1 MLTSILLLLLD
12 TACGFVTL
20 MLLARFLMQWARVS
34 FRNPLGQFVV
44 ATTDW
49 AVRPLRRVLPGLMG
63 LDLASLVPAW
73 LMQSLLAPVEL
84 ALRGIPLA
92 GNPLVMALGALG
104 LGFLAA
110 IKLAVYLVMG
120 VVLIAAALSW
130 VNPHAPAASVFFGLA
145 EPFLRPIRRVVP
157 AIANVDLSPLVLLL
171 ILQILLM
178 VLTSVSGGFVAMA
191 LGRG

>member
-1 MLTSILLLLLD
+1 MLTNIFLLLLD
-12 TACGFVTL
+12 TACGFITV

-49 AVRPLRRVLPGLMG
+49 AVRPLRRVLPGFMG

-73 LMQSLLAPVEL
+73 LVQSLFAPVEL
-84 ALRGIPLA
+84 ALRGMPLA
-92 GNPLVMALGALG
+92 GNPVAVALGALG
-104 LGFLAA
+104 LGLLAA
-110 IKLAVYLVMG
+110 IKLAIYLIIG
-120 VVLIAAALSW
+120 VVLVAAALSW

-157 AIANVDLSPLVLLL
+157 SIANVDLSPLVLLL
-171 ILQILLM
+171 VLQILLM
-178 VLTSVSGGFVAMA
+178 VLSSIAGGFLGLT
-191 LGRG
+191 LGRE

>member
-63 LDLASLVPAW
+63 LDLASLVH
-73 LMQSLLAPVEL
+73 
-84 ALRGIPLA
+84 GILYSRI
-92 GNPLVMALGALG
+92 LE
-104 LGFLAA
+104 
-110 IKLAVYLVMG
+110 
-120 VVLIAAALSW
+120 W
-130 VNPHAPAASVFFGLA
+130 VAF
-145 EPFLRPIRRVVP
+145 PFSRRSSQPKDQTQVSCTSCIGRRVLYHGITQK
-157 AIANVDLSPLVLLL
+157 AR
-171 ILQILLM
+171 
-178 VLTSVSGGFVAMA
+178 GGREVA
-191 LGRG
+191 R